1 MDMEKGETVRLGAFA
16 DEGGE
21 SLAEVLVAVAIIAIV
36 LSGFLAAL
44 STGTLGVGVVRERVT
59 AQNLARAQLECI
71 KDLPYIRSAYPIT
84 YATACAATQLS
95 AYAVEL
101 SISYWLSPSFTAD
114 PLDDNG
120 MQWIT
125 VTVYHNND
133 ESVFTIEDYKVSR

>member
-71 KDLPYIRSAYPIT
+71 KDLPYIRSACNRVRCYT
-84 YATACAATQLS
+84 T
-95 AYAVEL
+95 V
-101 SISYWLSPSFTAD
+101 SI
-114 PLDDNG
+114 
-120 MQWIT
+120 
-125 VTVYHNND
+125 
-133 ESVFTIEDYKVSR
+133 RC